1 MPSTRGARIPPAAAY
16 HLRRLPTRSGTT
28 GVLSYMSAIAEIMLA
43 PLAPCSDALLQG
55 SSRESLHDLPRG
67 LCLHHH
73 DLAEDL
79 PLASLRGRLRPE
91 LKPAQ
96 AWEGEEARLD
106 DLLRRDLG
114 QAVNDLRAHRLLQL
128 ARSGK
133 CIGNRTLS
141 HGLACGLHRLHGSH
155 FLRDALRAQEL
166 RCVFR
171 RQWS

>member
-55 SSRESLHDLPRG
+55 GSRESLHDLPRG
-67 LCLHHH
+67 LGLHHH

-79 PLASLRGRLRPE
+79 PLASLRGGLRPG
-91 LKPAQ
+91 LQPAQ
-96 AWEGEEARLD
+96 AREGEDARLA
-106 DLLRRDLG
+106 DLLRSDLG
-114 QAVNDLRAHRLLQL
+114 QAVNKLGAHRRLKL

-133 CIGNRTLS
+133 CLGNSTLR
-141 HGLACGLHRLHGSH
+141 HRLACRLHRLHGSH
-155 FLRDALRAQEL
+155 CPPRYSLRAG
-166 RCVFR
+166 VKV
-171 RQWS
+171 